1 MENRFQS
8 IFDHVNEGIL
18 IANRSGEIVAINPMG
33 REMFGVGE
41 EEVELGKVEDLVPH
55 ASRGKHEYHR
65 EHYHQHPHARP
76 MGKNMMLSGGVED
89 DTS

>member
-33 REMFGVGE
+33 RTMFGIGAGE
-41 EEVELGKVEDLVPH
+41 VNLGMVEDLVPL
-55 ASRGKHEYHR
+55 ASRGRH
-65 EHYHQHPHARP
+65 
-76 MGKNMMLSGGVED
+76 
-89 DTS
+89 